1 MADFLLIHGSCHGAW
16 CWRDVIPALET
27 LGHTARAIDL
37 PGHGDERDPTSVT
50 LAETAQAIVAA
61 SRPDTIVVGHSW
73 AGFPISAAAEI
84 APAALRGL
92 IYLCA
97 YVPNSGNSLI
107 DMRKA
112 GPRQTIGSAAIKNA
126 SGTSYTIDPAAAPRL
141 FYQDC
146 PAEAVAYALPRLC
159 AQPIL
164 PQATPLELGDNWKNT
179 PMAYIRC
186 TEDQT
191 IPPEYQA
198 QMVADW
204 PRNRVHEMHCS
215 HSPFFADPKGLASLI
230 GQIAKDF

>member
-16 CWRDVIPALET
+16 CWRDVIPALEAR
-27 LGHTARAIDL
+27 GHSARAITL
-37 PGHGDERDPTSVT
+37 PGHDDGRDPATVT
-50 LAETAQAIVAA
+50 LKETAEAIVAA
-61 SRPDTIVVGHSW
+61 STPETIVLGHSW
-73 AGFPISAAAEI
+73 AGYPITAAAEI
-84 APAALRGL
+84 APKAMRGL

-97 YVPNSGNSLI
+97 YVPVCGQSLI

-112 GPRQTIGSAAIKNA
+112 GPRQTIGTAAIKHPDGA
-126 SGTSYTIDPAAAPRL
+126 SYTIDLAEAPRL

-164 PQATPLELGDNWKNT
+164 PQETPLELTDAWKNT
-179 PMAYIRC
+179 PKAYIRC
-186 TEDQT
+186 TNDQT

-204 PRNRVHEMHCS
+204 PRNTVHEMQCS
-215 HSPFFADPKGLASLI
+215 HSPFFADPEGLAELI
-230 GQIAKDF
+230 GHIAKDI

>member
-1 MADFLLIHGSCHGAW
+1 MTDFLLIHGSCHGAW
-16 CWRDVIPALET
+16 CWRDVIPALEAQ
-27 LGHTARAIDL
+27 GHTARAITL
-37 PGHGDERDPTSVT
+37 PGHDDGRDPATVT
-50 LAETAQAIVAA
+50 LQETAEAIVAA
-61 SRPDTIVVGHSW
+61 ASPETIVLGHSW
-73 AGFPISAAAEI
+73 AGYPITAAAEI
-84 APAALRGL
+84 APKALRGL

-97 YVPNSGNSLI
+97 YVPVSGQSLI

-112 GPRQTIGSAAIKNA
+112 GPRQTIGSAAIKHSNGA
-126 SGTSYTIDPAAAPRL
+126 SYTIDLAEAPRL

-164 PQATPLELGDNWKNT
+164 PQETPLELTDASQNT
-179 PMAYIRC
+179 PKAYIRC
-186 TEDQT
+186 TNDQT

-204 PRNRVHEMHCS
+204 PRNTVHEMQCS
-215 HSPFFADPKGLASLI
+215 HSPFFADPQGLAALI

>member
-1 MADFLLIHGSCHGAW
+1 MTDFLLIHGSCHGAW
-16 CWRDVIPALET
+16 CWRDVIPALEAQ
-27 LGHTARAIDL
+27 GHTARAITL
-37 PGHGDERDPTSVT
+37 PGHDDGRDPATVT
-50 LAETAQAIVAA
+50 LQETAEAIVAA
-61 SRPDTIVVGHSW
+61 ASPETIVLGHSW
-73 AGFPISAAAEI
+73 AGYPITAAAEI
-84 APAALRGL
+84 APKALRGL

-97 YVPNSGNSLI
+97 YVPVSGQSLI

-112 GPRQTIGSAAIKNA
+112 GPRQTIGSAAIKHPNGA
-126 SGTSYTIDPAAAPRL
+126 SYTIDPAEAPRL

-164 PQATPLELGDNWKNT
+164 PQETPLELTDASQNT
-179 PMAYIRC
+179 PKAYIRC
-186 TEDQT
+186 TNDQT

-204 PRNRVHEMHCS
+204 PRNTVHEMQCS
-215 HSPFFADPKGLASLI
+215 HSPFFADPQGLAALI

>member
-1 MADFLLIHGSCHGAW
+1 MTDFLLIHGSCHGAW
-16 CWRDVIPALET
+16 CWRDVIPALEAQ
-27 LGHTARAIDL
+27 GHTARAITL
-37 PGHGDERDPTSVT
+37 PGHDDGRDPATVT
-50 LAETAQAIVAA
+50 LQETAEAIVAA
-61 SRPDTIVVGHSW
+61 ASPETIVLGHSW
-73 AGFPISAAAEI
+73 AGYPITAAAEI
-84 APAALRGL
+84 APKAVRGL

-97 YVPNSGNSLI
+97 YVPVSGQSLI

-112 GPRQTIGSAAIKNA
+112 GPRQTIGSAAIKHPNGA
-126 SGTSYTIDPAAAPRL
+126 SYTIDPAEAPRL

-164 PQATPLELGDNWKNT
+164 PQETPLELTDASQNT
-179 PMAYIRC
+179 PKAYIRC
-186 TEDQT
+186 TNDQT

-204 PRNRVHEMHCS
+204 PRNTVHEMQCS
-215 HSPFFADPKGLASLI
+215 HSPFFADPQGLAALI